1 MVYQA
6 ALHKAMFGTSFFCPY
21 TIVIMRRP
29 IIISGLA
36 LLATVC
42 IAQAC
47 KKDVLETQYT
57 RIEGKWKLTRQAL
70 DDNADGAIQTNE
82 IHAVDSSIDDE
93 IQFNKDK
100 TGVETVTAGGFATP
114 YSFTYSIGAGNI
126 IQRIG
131 VGYDTINYYLFSV
144 SSSDLELTVNA
155 PSGLAAYFYQKK

>member
-1 MVYQA
+1 MKY
-6 ALHKAMFGTSFFCPY
+6 
-21 TIVIMRRP
+21 P
-29 IIISGLA
+29 IIISSFSLITFICV
-36 LLATVC
+36 LP
-42 IAQAC
+42 AC
-47 KKDVLETQYT
+47 RKDTLETQYT
-57 RIEGKWKLTRQAL
+57 RIEGKWKLVKQAL
-70 DDNADGAIQTNE
+70 DDNADGTIESNE
-82 IHAVDSSIDDE
+82 IHAVDPSIDDE

-155 PSGLAAYFYQKK
+155 SSGLAAYFYQKK